1 MIVGDCAMTTLALQS
16 NKNYTKLILYSAYA
30 ILLGFFIAP
39 QKNILYDSAP
49 TAYAATNNIQ
59 YGYISNSPLLEEEYI
74 LQKEKERWDNSVR
87 QRYKNG
93 AILTIHKGVKH
104 IRLTKHT
111 RAGNIKINV
120 IEINK
125 KLNPKLEVTPVL
137 ASSTLQNKATIKTL
151 ASKQKTIAAINAT
164 YFKPETGIPLGTLMI
179 DKKLYTGPIYN
190 RVALGITDEGYIV
203 DKYKLNA
210 SLKYKKLSILIDN
223 INQPRMLS
231 TYTLIYTKDW
241 GEKSPKAPQYGI
253 NLAIENG
260 IITQIS
266 TTETT
271 IPKNG
276 FVVSGTKLNLEPF
289 FNAQMKDENQKFI
302 TDLFE
307 PRKITLEIEH
317 DKKWA
322 KTNHIIS
329 GGPYLIKNG
338 EIFIDTKEEKLLAI
352 TGRNPRTAVG
362 FTENNEFILI
372 TIDGREKNSIGM
384 TLNETANLMH
394 DFGCTWAINLDGGGS
409 SVMLVKGEI
418 ANSPNQ
424 KGGIAISNALVIK
437 ES

>member
-30 ILLGFFIAP
+30 ILLSFFIAP
-39 QKNILYDSAP
+39 QKNILYDGSP
-49 TAYAATNNIQ
+49 TAFAATNIQ
-59 YGYISNSPLLEEEYI
+59 YGYISNNPQLEEEYI

-164 YFKPETGIPLGTLMI
+164 YFKPQTGIPLGTLMI
-179 DKKLYTGPIYN
+179 DKKIYTGPIYN
-190 RVALGITDEGYIV
+190 RVALGITNDGYLI

-210 SLKYKKLSILIDN
+210 SLKYKKLSIPINN

-231 TYTLIYTKDW
+231 TYSLIYTKDW
-241 GEKSPKAPQYGI
+241 GATSPKAPQYGI

-260 IITQIS
+260 VITEIS
-266 TTETT
+266 TAPIN
-271 IPKNG
+271 IPQNG
-276 FVVSGTKLNLEPF
+276 FVVSGAKSNLEPLY
-289 FNAQMKDENQKFI
+289 NAQMKDQNQKFI
-302 TDLFE
+302 SNLFE
-307 PRKITLEIEH
+307 PRKITLEIKH
-317 DKKWA
+317 DKIWEKA
-322 KTNHIIS
+322 NHIVS

-338 EIFIDTKEEKLLAI
+338 EIFIDTKDEKLQAI

-362 FTENNEFILI
+362 FTKNNEFILI

-384 TLNETANLMH
+384 TLNETANLLH
-394 DFGCTWAINLDGGGS
+394 DFGCIWAINLDGGGS

-424 KGGIAISNALVIK
+424 KGGIAISNALIVK